1 MHSIALHYRVG
12 SFLFTELQFIMQTGT
27 AALGNVDSQAFLRIV
42 RSLRK
47 QTLELANGVVRDVN
61 HCYKKY
67 GCEVSSQR
75 TAMTPCAVPVIDF
88 LRNRQSGI
96 YNLRH
101 KMGRIRLLPET
112 VASQVAAGEVVER
125 PASVVKEL
133 VENSLDAG
141 ACKID
146 IVIRRGGIS
155 LVRVIDDGCGMD
167 RDDALLS
174 LERHA
179 TSKIRSAADLL
190 AVATLGFRGEAL
202 PSIASVSRFRLTTRQ
217 ARAIAGTEIIVN
229 GGKIEVVRDSGEA
242 PGTQVEVRSLFY
254 NLPARRKFLR
264 SENTESRNIEHQI
277 HLQAIGH
284 PAIGFSLM
292 RDDRMLFQ
300 LPAAATLSNRIRDL
314 YGVELLKRLVE
325 VNGASSP
332 KIQIS
337 GFIGR
342 AGLSRQTRSQQL
354 IFVNGRA
361 IESSLITGAI
371 REGYHTALMKG
382 QYPVLFLFLKIDPA
396 AVDVNVHP
404 AKREVRFHDP
414 NGVREAIVGCIRQTL
429 ESDRTAWQEKFR
441 APVSSPAR
449 VSSKA
454 ASDLRLRSEVSAPEA
469 THRELPHLHTA
480 LAAVGDSD
488 SRSVPDAVAQAP
500 RLSGQSVDPAS
511 EALALHRQ
519 GKKAVKQQF
528 QIIGVLSK
536 LYVLMENADGL
547 VLVDQHAAHERIL
560 FEELRR
566 RMEEQGVPT
575 QKLLLP
581 QTFDVPPRD
590 ADWIERNLSILQR
603 MGIGIE
609 SFGPGTF
616 KIDSLPSFLDV
627 SDAAQFMRK
636 VIDDLMSAS
645 NGAST
650 MRLGEEMIAKSVC
663 RHAVKAN
670 DLLRYPEVEKLIRNL
685 LDCDLPYCCPHGRP
699 TMIQIS
705 LADLEKKFGRKV

>member
-1 MHSIALHYRVG
+1 
-12 SFLFTELQFIMQTGT
+12 
-27 AALGNVDSQAFLRIV
+27 
-42 RSLRK
+42 
-47 QTLELANGVVRDVN
+47 
-61 HCYKKY
+61 
-67 GCEVSSQR
+67 
-75 TAMTPCAVPVIDF
+75 
-88 LRNRQSGI
+88 
-96 YNLRH
+96 
-101 KMGRIRLLPET
+101 MGRIRLLPET

-141 ACKID
+141 ARKID

-179 TSKIRSAADLL
+179 TSKIRSAADLQ

-202 PSIASVSRFRLTTRQ
+202 PSIASVSRFRLTTRE
-217 ARAIAGTEIIVN
+217 ARTIAGTEIIVN
-229 GGKIEVVRDSGEA
+229 GGKIEIVRDGGEA

-264 SENTESRNIEHQI
+264 SESTESRNIEHQL

-284 PAIGFSLM
+284 PQIAFSLL
-292 RDDRMLFQ
+292 RDDRMLLQ
-300 LPAAATLSNRIRDL
+300 LPATVRLSDRIRDL
-314 YGVELLKRLVE
+314 YGAELLQRLVE
-325 VNGASSP
+325 VSDLASS
-332 KIQIS
+332 KIRIS
-337 GFIGR
+337 GFIGQ

-354 IFVNGRA
+354 AFVNGRA

-382 QYPVLFLFLKIDPA
+382 QYPVTFLFLELDPK
-396 AVDVNVHP
+396 AVDVNAHP

-414 NGVREAIVGCIRQTL
+414 KGVRETIVRCIQQTL
-429 ESDRTAWQEKFR
+429 ETARAEWQEKFR
-441 APVSSPAR
+441 APVRPSTDVPA
-449 VSSKA
+449 KPA
-454 ASDLRLRSEVSAPEA
+454 PDLTLRPEVSASQY
-469 THRELPHLHTA
+469 THRELPHLGTSA
-480 LAAVGDSD
+480 SGGVDSM
-488 SRSVPDAVAQAP
+488 QAP
-500 RLSGQSVDPAS
+500 GPEIVGQAHRPPRPDPGSANK
-511 EALALHRQ
+511 ALALQRDPR
-519 GKKAVKQQF
+519 KAAQQQF
-528 QIIGVLSK
+528 EIIGVLSK
-536 LYVLMENADGL
+536 LYVLMESADGL

-590 ADWIERNLSILQR
+590 ADWIERNLSTLQR

-609 SFGPGTF
+609 SFGPDNF
-616 KIDSLPSFLDV
+616 KIDSLPSFLSV

-636 VIDDLMSAS
+636 VIDDLKGTGNSAS
-645 NGAST
+645 A
-650 MRLGEEMIAKSVC
+650 MRLGEEMIAKTVC

-670 DLLRYPEVEKLIRNL
+670 DPLRYPEVEKLIRDL

-705 LADLEKKFGRKV
+705 LAELEKKFGRKL

>member
-1 MHSIALHYRVG
+1 MLGVLPGNQVHSKN
-12 SFLFTELQFIMQTGT
+12 Q
-27 AALGNVDSQAFLRIV
+27 
-42 RSLRK
+42 
-47 QTLELANGVVRDVN
+47 
-61 HCYKKY
+61 
-67 GCEVSSQR
+67 
-75 TAMTPCAVPVIDF
+75 
-88 LRNRQSGI
+88 
-96 YNLRH
+96 
-101 KMGRIRLLPET
+101 MGRIRLLSET

-133 VENSLDAG
+133 VENSLDAS
-141 ACKID
+141 ARNID
-146 IVIRRGGIS
+146 VVIRRGGIS

-179 TSKIRSAADLL
+179 TSKIRSAADLQ

-217 ARAIAGTEIIVN
+217 TGAIAGTEIIVN
-229 GGKIEVVRDSGEA
+229 GGKIDVVRDGGEA

-284 PAIGFSLM
+284 PEIGFSLV
-292 RDDRMLFQ
+292 RDDRKLFQ
-300 LPAAATLSNRIRDL
+300 LPATVTLGDRIRDL
-314 YGVELLKRLVE
+314 YGVELLQRLVE
-325 VNGASSP
+325 VNAAAAP
-332 KIQIS
+332 KVRIS
-337 GFIGR
+337 GFIGQ

-354 IFVNGRA
+354 ILVNGRA
-361 IESSLITGAI
+361 IESSLITGAV

-382 QYPVLFLFLKIDPA
+382 QYPVTFLFLELDPA

-404 AKREVRFHDP
+404 AKREVRFRDP
-414 NGVREAIVGCIRQTL
+414 NGVREAVVRCIQQTL
-429 ESDRTAWQEKFR
+429 EHARSDWQEKFR
-441 APVSSPAR
+441 APVPPGPAAA
-449 VSSKA
+449 VSAKA
-454 ASDLRLRSEVSAPEA
+454 APDLSLRPEVTAPEA
-469 THRELPHLHTA
+469 THRELPHL
-480 LAAVGDSD
+480 G
-488 SRSVPDAVAQAP
+488 AVAGVADPDRAEIAGQAP
-500 RLSGQSVDPAS
+500 RLPAYS
-511 EALALHRQ
+511 ASDALALQRHANRTAAQ
-519 GKKAVKQQF
+519 QQF
-528 QIIGVLSK
+528 EIIGVLSK
-536 LYVLMENADGL
+536 LYVLMENANGL
-547 VLVDQHAAHERIL
+547 VLVDQHAAHERVL

-566 RMEEQGVPT
+566 RMEQHGVPT

-590 ADWIERNLSILQR
+590 ADWIEHNLSVLQR

-609 SFGPGTF
+609 SFGPDTF

-636 VIDDLMSAS
+636 VIDDLKSAS
-645 NGAST
+645 NNASA

-670 DLLRYPEVEKLIRNL
+670 DPLRYPEVEKLIRDL

-705 LADLEKKFGRKV
+705 LTELEKKFGRKV

>member
-1 MHSIALHYRVG
+1 
-12 SFLFTELQFIMQTGT
+12 
-27 AALGNVDSQAFLRIV
+27 
-42 RSLRK
+42 
-47 QTLELANGVVRDVN
+47 
-61 HCYKKY
+61 
-67 GCEVSSQR
+67 
-75 TAMTPCAVPVIDF
+75 
-88 LRNRQSGI
+88 
-96 YNLRH
+96 
-101 KMGRIRLLPET
+101 MGQIRLLSET

-133 VENSLDAG
+133 IENSIDAG
-141 ACKID
+141 ARKID
-146 IVIRRGGIS
+146 VMIRRGGIS

-179 TSKIRSAADLL
+179 TSKIRTTADLE

-202 PSIASVSRFRLTTRQ
+202 PSIASVSRFRLTTRE
-217 ARAIAGTEIIVN
+217 AHAVAGTEIIVN
-229 GGKIEVVRDSGEA
+229 GGKLDVVRDGGEA

-284 PAIGFSLM
+284 PQIGFSLL
-292 RDDRMLFQ
+292 RDDRILFQ
-300 LPAAATLSNRIRDL
+300 LPAAATLSDRIRDL
-314 YGVELLKRLVE
+314 FGVELLQRLVA
-325 VNGASSP
+325 VMSTGSS
-332 KIQIS
+332 KIRIS
-337 GFIGR
+337 GFIGQ
-342 AGLSRQTRSQQL
+342 AGLSRQSRTQQL
-354 IFVNGRA
+354 VFVNGRA
-361 IESSLITGAI
+361 IESSLITAAI

-382 QYPVLFLFLKIDPA
+382 QYPVTFFFLEIDPA
-396 AVDVNVHP
+396 SVDVNVHP
-404 AKREVRFHDP
+404 AKREVRFRDP
-414 NGVREAIVGCIRQTL
+414 TGVREAIVQCIQQIL
-429 ESDRTAWQEKFR
+429 EAGRAAWQEKFR
-441 APVSSPAR
+441 APVSVPTVAG
-449 VSSKA
+449 KTA
-454 ASDLRLRSEVSAPEA
+454 PELRLRPEEFAPEES
-469 THRELPHLHTA
+469 HRELPHLGP
-480 LAAVGDSD
+480 AVGTTARVSSVASGMEIVGQPRKLSGLPASD
-488 SRSVPDAVAQAP
+488 S
-500 RLSGQSVDPAS
+500 AS
-511 EALALHRQ
+511 EALAVQQQAGTAAQR
-519 GKKAVKQQF
+519 QF

-627 SDAAQFMRK
+627 SDPAQFIRK
-636 VIDDLMSAS
+636 VIDDLKSAS
-645 NGAST
+645 NTASA

-670 DLLRYPEVEKLIRNL
+670 DPLRYPEVEKLIRDL

-705 LADLEKKFGRKV
+705 LAELEKKFGRKV